1 MNLQEVN
8 QRLTGF
14 KITEKQLEDIT
25 PAYYTMNL
33 DKDIFIKI
41 LEVVGVEEITRLK
54 GYFEDVNAGYSEYIE
69 KQSYLRCKVRLR
81 DLKEREEELNER
93 IELYEKKQY
102 KELKS

>member
-54 GYFEDVNAGYSEYIE
+54 GYFEDSNSWEEYQSSSIVPLQLPRDEYGQMLAPTMKNIKESAE
-69 KQSYLRCKVRLR
+69 KM
-81 DLKEREEELNER
+81 LKN
-93 IELYEKKQY
+93 IA
-102 KELKS
+102 